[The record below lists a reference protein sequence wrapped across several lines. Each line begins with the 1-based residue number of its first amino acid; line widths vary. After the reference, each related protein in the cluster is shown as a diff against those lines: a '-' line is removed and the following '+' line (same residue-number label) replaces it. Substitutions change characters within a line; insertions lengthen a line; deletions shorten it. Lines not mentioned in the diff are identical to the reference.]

1 MFYLFSTNN
10 SLNSVYYHDTMI
22 IYFLVCKVLSFN
34 MSKMYQWLSIVTC
47 LLSEDLFFLG
57 KVRFQLFKEGA
68 QGHSL
73 MVQWWG
79 LGTSTDG
86 SWVQTLTGELR
97 SCKSHCA
104 AKKKKEEGRK
114 EHNFRRECSFQFKR
128 IWRMRQKFMKHVRG
142 AFTPNHP
149 RAGSPHPSP
158 HCGP

>member
-1 MFYLFSTNN
+1 
-10 SLNSVYYHDTMI
+10 
-22 IYFLVCKVLSFN
+22 

-57 KVRFQLFKEGA
+57 KVKFQLFKDGA

-104 AKKKKEEGRK
+104 AKKKEEGRK

-149 RAGSPHPSP
+149 RAGSPHPALTAVPRVRWRDGLPPCPSAP
-158 HCGP
+158 EHVGWILFCRNRV